1 MANQTEAECL
11 VVASEECAELT
22 KVCMKILRFGI
33 DDEKKSDLISEMGDV
48 QCMIDL
54 LGDHL
59 DISSDQ
65 ILEAS
70 TAKREKLKK
79 WSNLIKEKEYGGP
92 EGPEPTRYGDWEK
105 NGICSDF

>member
-11 VVASEECAELT
+11 VVASEEYAELT

-59 DISSDQ
+59 DVSRDQ
-65 ILEAS
+65 ILDAAR
-70 TAKREKLKK
+70 AKREKLKK
-79 WSNLIKEKEYGGP
+79 WSNLIK
-92 EGPEPTRYGDWEK
+92 
-105 NGICSDF
+105 